1 MATTDVDIAVIGGGI
16 GGLTLALALRQRG
29 LEAEVFEQADAL
41 REVGAAVAIAANGS
55 RILQR
60 LGLGDQLAAA
70 AVVPTALQYRHW
82 RSGTVVADHP
92 VGDAYA
98 RRFGAPFWGIHR
110 ASLQRT
116 LSEAWDVERLHLG
129 RCLAGVSDR
138 ADGVLLTFRDGRTVN
153 ARTVIGADG
162 VHSQVRRHID
172 ASVPVYSGTSG
183 FRGMVP
189 TDALPSLPSPSAV
202 QFWMGPGGHVLHYA
216 VGESVNFLAVLDGP
230 ERWPHQAGHV
240 DAGQGELN
248 AAFADWHP
256 VVRELLGAVPQ
267 SPRWG
272 LFTLPSP
279 LHWSRGRSV
288 LLGDAA
294 HAMLPHHGQG
304 ANLTIEDAAVLAR
317 CIADAGP
324 EGYESAFGRY
334 ERLRRPRAR
343 AVQRASWDTSEALHL
358 PDGPTADIRD
368 ERLRTLDGWLG
379 WIHGHDPESHPASV
393 PPLADAHP

>member
-1 MATTDVDIAVIGGGI
+1 MTMATTDVDIAVIGGGI

-60 LGLGDQLAAA
+60 LGLGDELAAA
-70 AVVPTALQYRHW
+70 SVVPTSLQYRHW
-82 RSGTVVADHP
+82 RSGVVLADHP
-92 VGDAYA
+92 VGEAYA

-116 LSEAWDVERLHLG
+116 LSETLGVERLHLG
-129 RCLAGVSDR
+129 RCLTGVSDR
-138 ADGVLLTFRDGRTVN
+138 ADGVVLTFRDGRTVR
-153 ARTVIGADG
+153 ARTVVGADG

-172 ASVPVYSGTSG
+172 DSVPVYSGTSG

-189 TDALPSLPSPSAV
+189 IEALPSLPSPSAV
-202 QFWMGPGGHVLHYA
+202 QFWMGPGGHVLHYQ
-216 VGESVNFLAVLDGP
+216 VGESVNYLAVLDGP
-230 ERWPHQAGHV
+230 ERWPHPAGLT
-240 DAGQGELN
+240 DAGPGELIG
-248 AAFADWHP
+248 AFAGWHGA
-256 VVRELLGAVPQ
+256 VREMLDAVPQ

-279 LHWSRGRSV
+279 LRWSRGRSV

-304 ANLTIEDAAVLAR
+304 ANQTIEDAAVLAH

-334 ERLRRPRAR
+334 ERLRRSRTR
-343 AVQRASWDTSEALHL
+343 AVQRASWDTSPVLHL
-358 PDGPTADIRD
+358 PDGSAADVRD
-368 ERLRTLDGWLG
+368 ERLRGLDGWLG
-379 WIHGHDPESHPASV
+379 WIHGYDPDRAIAL
-393 PPLADAHP
+393 PLADAHQ